1 MKTRI
6 LTFPIVALLAAAC
19 GSKGGNTEADSASAS
34 SSDSIQVETTAT
46 LPDSI
51 AGDTIAAYLSDDLK
65 KFGLHGKVKSVK
77 TKEYS
82 SFVSCLSGP
91 LAFNEEGVLTSN
103 FSDYTDNE
111 ISYDP
116 DGFIDETECRE
127 SDGTTFELEFT
138 NFDTEGNPVSGKY
151 KSEGPEEIWEV
162 TFTITYLEFDKENNW
177 TKRTFKG
184 DSTSRTMNDSG
195 DYGRPQTEPFTAT
208 ESRTIIYYSN
218 Y

>member
-6 LTFPIVALLAAAC
+6 LALPIIALLTVAC
-19 GSKGGNTEADSASAS
+19 GNKNSNTETDSTSATL
-34 SSDSIQVETTAT
+34 SDSVQVETMVQ
-46 LPDSI
+46 DSI
-51 AGDTIAAYLSDDLK
+51 APDTIATYLSDDLK

-111 ISYDP
+111 ISYNH

-138 NFDTEGNPVSGKY
+138 NFDTDGNPVSGKY
-151 KSEGPEEIWEV
+151 KSVGPEEIWEV

-184 DSTSRTMNDSG
+184 DSTSRTMNDAG

-208 ESRTIIYYSN
+208 ESRTITYYSN

>member
-6 LTFPIVALLAAAC
+6 LAFPIVALLAAAC
-19 GSKGGNTEADSASAS
+19 GTKGGNTETDSTSA
-34 SSDSIQVETTAT
+34 SSDSIQIEAIAT
-46 LPDSI
+46 LLDSI
-51 AGDTIAAYLSDDLK
+51 AADTIAPYLSDDLK

-91 LAFNEEGVLTSN
+91 LTFNEEGLLTSN

-111 ISYDP
+111 ISCTP

-138 NFDTEGNPVSGKY
+138 NFDTDGNPISGKY
-151 KSEGPEEIWEV
+151 KSEGPEELWEA
-162 TFTITYLEFDKENNW
+162 TFTITYLDFDKENNW
-177 TKRTFKG
+177 TKRSFKG
-184 DSTSRTMNDSG
+184 DSTSRTMTDTG

-208 ESRTIIYYSN
+208 ESRTITYY
-218 Y
+218 

>member
-6 LTFPIVALLAAAC
+6 LAFPIVALLAAAC
-19 GSKGGNTEADSASAS
+19 GSKGGNTETDSTSTTL
-34 SSDSIQVETTAT
+34 SDSVQVETMVQ
-46 LPDSI
+46 DSI
-51 AGDTIAAYLSDDLK
+51 APDTIATYLSDDLK

-111 ISYDP
+111 ISYNP

-127 SDGTTFELEFT
+127 SDGTSFELEFT

-184 DSTSRTMNDSG
+184 DSTSRTMNDTG
-195 DYGRPQTEPFTAT
+195 DYGRPQTETFTAT
-208 ESRTIIYYSN
+208 EYRTITYYSN